1 MNTIRADI
9 KERRSSI
16 IAHARQ
22 GRAGSKGSA
31 GLSRILARGGLAV
44 ALSIGALTL
53 LAPQVA
59 QADGHKLVGKA
70 CPDFKLPTPDGKTV
84 SLSDF
89 KGKVVLVDFWASW
102 CKPCKEALPYFA
114 KNYSSIKKQGVEIV
128 AVNIDK
134 SEAAMKGWLKDLGV
148 AIPFPIGHD
157 AAGKSVASKYEP
169 PTMPSTFFCS
179 KDGKV
184 KHVAA
189 GFFSNKIDKE
199 LKEGIAAA
207 KK

>member
-1 MNTIRADI
+1 MMNRMRAEVNGTEYTQSLASI
-9 KERRSSI
+9 SRERKKLGT
-16 IAHARQ
+16 ALV
-22 GRAGSKGSA
+22 KGA
-31 GLSRILARGGLAV
+31 MVVAMALGGV
-44 ALSIGALTL
+44 L
-53 LAPQVA
+53 LVTPQSVR
-59 QADGHKLVGKA
+59 ADGHKLIGKA
-70 CPDFKLPTPDGKTV
+70 CPDFKLPTPEGKTV

-89 KGKVVLVDFWASW
+89 KGKVVLIDFWASW
-102 CKPCKEALPYFA
+102 CKPCKEALPYLA
-114 KNYSSIKKQGVEIV
+114 KNYSSIKKQGVDIV

-134 SEAAMKGWLKDLGV
+134 SEDAMKSWLKDLGV
-148 AIPFPIGHD
+148 SIPFAIGHD
-157 AAGKSVASKYEP
+157 AAGKAVASKYQP

-189 GFFSNKIDKE
+189 GFFSNKIEKE